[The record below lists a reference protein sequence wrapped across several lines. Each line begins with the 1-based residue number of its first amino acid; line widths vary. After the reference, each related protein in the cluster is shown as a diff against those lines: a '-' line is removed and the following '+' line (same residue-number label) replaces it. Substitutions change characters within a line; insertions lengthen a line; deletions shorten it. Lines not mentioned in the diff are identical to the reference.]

1 MTRALSAR
9 LLTRLLAV
17 TSVTQAVARSE
28 HAGAV
33 TMVIC
38 AGGQTETALIDAQ
51 GNPVDLP
58 HHCPDCL
65 QALAGGVD
73 IAQLSAPPQAA
84 EPAIFRLADRHL
96 APRPLPVH
104 PAPRGPP
111 VLS

>member
-1 MTRALSAR
+1 MMRALSA
-9 LLTRLLAV
+9 LVLMLLLAV

-33 TMVIC
+33 AMVIC

-51 GNPVDLP
+51 GNPVEGP

-65 QALAGGVD
+65 QALAGGGGLPV
-73 IAQLSAPPQAA
+73 LSAPARAA
-84 EPAIFRLADRHL
+84 EPAIFRQAGRHL